1 MLRISRP
8 LSSLIKTNTLKSSP
22 SLLSALQCRFGG
34 GGHISEKDR
43 ENTSGLGGPCP
54 GVDYNENSDT
64 NPFLWDPHYVPCEES
79 DYERHHFFLMKEE
92 KGRYAIDPLDQV
104 RKLQSDQVLK
114 RIDSVLRRM
123 ERAQTE
129 NRTIGHF
136 THLYNDLGLDSLD
149 AVEFGL
155 HLETEF
161 EVELMDEEAEQITTI
176 GDAVNLICDH
186 PNAV

>member
-1 MLRISRP
+1 M
-8 LSSLIKTNTLKSSP
+8 
-22 SLLSALQCRFGG
+22 
-34 GGHISEKDR
+34 
-43 ENTSGLGGPCP
+43 
-54 GVDYNENSDT
+54 DYGENSDD

-92 KGRYAIDPLDQV
+92 KGRYAINDHEIVHKLDKEV
-104 RKLQSDQVLK
+104 VLK
-114 RIDSVLRRM
+114 RVESVVRRM
-123 ERAQTE
+123 ERAQTD
-129 NRTIGHF
+129 NKMVGHF

-161 EVELMDEEAEQITTI
+161 DIELIDEEAEQITTI